1 MRPYEFIRNG
11 PVLHELPV
19 RIVGMGGGLD
29 YGHNGVTHYA
39 VEDIGLMRTQPD
51 LTVLAPADG
60 DQTRRA
66 VEACRDLAR
75 PVYLRLERHG
85 SDVPRLEG
93 RFTPGR
99 AALIGSGCDL
109 AIVAIGSVAHEAV
122 EAAERLATDGV
133 DATVAVVSSFNPSP
147 SDDLEELLAQ
157 VPVAVT
163 VEAHYLDGGLGSLVS
178 EVVAERG
185 LDCRVVRCGI
195 TRMPR
200 AESGSRDHLLSLY
213 GLTAP
218 QLAATA
224 LRALSL
230 VAG

>member
-1 MRPYEFIRNG
+1 
-11 PVLHELPV
+11 
-19 RIVGMGGGLD
+19 
-29 YGHNGVTHYA
+29 
-39 VEDIGLMRTQPD
+39 MRTQPE

-66 VEACRDLAR
+66 VEACGDLAR

-85 SDVPRLEG
+85 SRVAGLDG
-93 RFTPGR
+93 RFSIGR
-99 AALIGSGCDL
+99 AELIGSGEDL
-109 AIVAIGSVAHEAV
+109 AFVAVGSVAHEAV
-122 EAAERLATDGV
+122 EAAERLAAEGV
-133 DATVAVVSSFNPSP
+133 DAAVAVVASFNPSP
-147 SDDLEELLAQ
+147 TGDLAELLAQ
-157 VPVAVT
+157 VPVALT

-200 AESGSRDHLLSLY
+200 AQSGSRDYLLSLY

-218 QLAATA
+218 QLAAA
-224 LRALSL
+224 GLRALSL